1 MTASS
6 IESTVKSLG
15 NHVNVALHICGGGV
29 PGLIAG
35 EPEVSR
41 LASLVGERGG
51 RIQLNF
57 NAKRGTVNT
66 PDLRRTIEKLAP
78 MRVITQHNR
87 NNAYLWSEIPL
98 QNHQSLFD
106 SSGGNGV
113 KCKVWPN
120 PLPSD
125 CGYAGGLGPGTM
137 ADDLDAIAT
146 VAQDREIWIDMEGR
160 LRVEH
165 DGSDRLCLDLC
176 EQVLN
181 ETSEWIV
188 AYQ

>member
-1 MTASS
+1 MAANS
-6 IESTVKSLG
+6 IEGLLKSLEI
-15 NHVNVALHICGGGV
+15 HVNVALHICGGGV

-41 LASLVGERGG
+41 LASLVSERGG

-57 NAKRGTVNT
+57 NSKKGTVHT

-87 NNAYLWSEIPL
+87 NNAYLWSEVPL

-120 PLPSD
+120 PLPSY
-125 CGYAGGLGPGTM
+125 CGYAGGLGPGSM
-137 ADDLDAIAT
+137 SDDLDNIAT
-146 VAQDREIWIDMEGR
+146 VAQGREIWIDMEGR
-160 LRVEH
+160 LRIEH
-165 DGSDRLCLDLC
+165 DGSDRLCLKLC
-176 EQVLN
+176 EQVLS
-181 ETSEWIV
+181 ETNEWIV
-188 AYQ
+188 ARQ